1 MMDCVNPA
9 QYKELLCV
17 INFVLGTEV
26 HKSKFLLIMKEIWIL
41 EGLSD
46 ADFTLDKEKHICVI
60 CFIIYFMGI
69 LVAW

>member
-46 ADFTLDKEKHICVI
+46 ADFKNDVFF
-60 CFIIYFMGI
+60 FIIYFMGI